1 MRLNISMDDI
11 IDIADLDVI
20 YLSYDEP
27 QKEEFWLKIKNMV
40 PWAVR
45 VDGVKGSDAAHK
57 AAGEASTTERF
68 ILIDGDNM
76 PDENFFNLQLDFT
89 GLDPNYKLAQY
100 RWRAVNAVNGL
111 RYGNGGMSSWTKTY
125 VANMKTHESSD
136 GSDTTAVDFCMDSS
150 DNLYWAMHDCY
161 STTYPNY
168 TPFQAWRAGFREGVK
183 MVLDR
188 GAKPSID
195 DFKERVASRNLN
207 NLTIW
212 HNVGAD
218 VENGYWAMYGARLG
232 TYMTLL
238 TDWDYKNVADFD
250 NYPVMWEEHSIYKDP
265 METAEELG
273 KELEAKLGLPMC
285 MLSPEQSK
293 FFKRHY
299 NADKYNHG
307 PLVKE
312 MDVIR
317 KIEGW

>member
-1 MRLNISMDDI
+1 MSFEDI
-11 IDIADLDVI
+11 IDVADLDCI

-40 PWAVR
+40 PWAKR

-57 AAGEASTTERF
+57 AAGEASDTERF

-76 PDENFFNLQLDFT
+76 PEESFFNIQLDFT
-89 GLDPNYKLAQY
+89 DKDEKFKLAQF
-100 RWRAVNAVNGL
+100 RWKAVNSINGL

-125 VANMKTHESSD
+125 VREMKTHEHQTEGDVSRI
-136 GSDTTAVDFCMDSS
+136 ADFCLDSK

-188 GAKPSID
+188 GAKPTVD
-195 DFKERVASRNLN
+195 TFKETVATRNLN

-212 HNVGAD
+212 HNIGRD
-218 VENGYWAMYGARLG
+218 VENGEWAIYGARLG
-232 TYMTLL
+232 TYMTML
-238 TDWDYKNVADFD
+238 TEWDPANVQWFD
-250 NYPVMWEEHSIYKDP
+250 NYTVLWEEHVNRDP
-265 METAEELG
+265 DRESALLG
-273 KELEAKLGLPMC
+273 ASLTDKLGLPMHHFDGG
-285 MLSPEQSK
+285 QSK

-299 NADKYNHG
+299 SANFHNKG
-307 PLVKE
+307 PLVTE
-312 MDVIR
+312 MEVIR